1 MLSFWFDKHIP
12 TTLNRNNLRTE
23 LEYIYQNI
31 TNDISHLSEVML
43 LKVILVILKF
53 PINIR
58 ELLALYN
65 EIQGK
70 ESGVVILDKNIYVK
84 KCLSILDT
92 NQFMKLDKNPTSSYE
107 SEIQCKLRKKIKTLN
122 RGRSKSLSNWFQC
135 R

>member
-84 KCLSILDT
+84 KCLSILGT

-122 RGRSKSLSNWFQC
+122 RGISKSLSNWFQC